1 MSGPSWERRQQPKEE
16 TFEDKVRQIMFKRK
30 ITYLEAADLVK
41 NGQKSLGEY

>member
-1 MSGPSWERRQQPKEE
+1 MDGPSWERKQQSKVE

-30 ITYLEAADLVK
+30 ITYIEAETLVK